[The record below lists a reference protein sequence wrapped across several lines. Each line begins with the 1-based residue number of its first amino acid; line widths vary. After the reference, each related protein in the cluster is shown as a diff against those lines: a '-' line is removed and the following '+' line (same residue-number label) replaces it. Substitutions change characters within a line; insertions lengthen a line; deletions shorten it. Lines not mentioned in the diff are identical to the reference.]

1 MRNNFQSNELLTV
14 PTTDFLRGSWISS
27 LFVKG
32 FLTVNQRKTAFQD
45 NVLGDI
51 RF

>member
-1 MRNNFQSNELLTV
+1 MTV
-14 PTTDFLRGSWISS
+14 AKKEFLIITWSSS

-32 FLTVNQRKTAFQD
+32 FLTVNQRKTAFKD
-45 NVLGDI
+45 NVHGDG